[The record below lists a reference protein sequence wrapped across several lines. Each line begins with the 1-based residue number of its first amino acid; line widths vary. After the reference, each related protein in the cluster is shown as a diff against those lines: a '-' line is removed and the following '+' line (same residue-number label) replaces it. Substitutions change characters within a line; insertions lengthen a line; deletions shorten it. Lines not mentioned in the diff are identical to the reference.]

1 MKPII
6 PFLLVVIFLGGCTHD
21 DDLLSPDPLFPAQ
34 DIFKAPLF
42 IEVFT
47 AEGLRVSNAKVILGS
62 KEGYTDANGFLYWPE
77 ATVSASAYLTVE
89 KEGYFH
95 ASRRFYPSPG
105 AAGYIRIILLSDSRI
120 AFFNAA
126 DGAVLPIENK
136 ATIRFPQQGY
146 VLENGEA
153 YNGVVVVSAKVIA
166 ADDPDLSFK
175 MPGDLVGINAEDSF
189 GALGSMG
196 MMAVEMKTPDGDKLE
211 FAEGVEA
218 TLEMHIPPSMTD
230 NAPSTIPLWYFDEL
244 DGVWRE
250 EGIATRSGDQY
261 VGQVKHFSY
270 WNYDA
275 WFPAIKWGASFDFG
289 SNRGAASQIE
299 VCITIISMNTTKC
312 ALTNEEG
319 IVCGLVAAN
328 ELLLMEVKSECGEL
342 IYSEEIGP
350 FSEATMLGPFSIYDP
365 GVLVTK
371 VIGQVVSCDGDPVR
385 DGFAI
390 ISVGD
395 YKQYTSLDQATGA
408 FDVSITTCDEGNIAI
423 LAVDVRKNKLSIQ
436 KTFEYA
442 PWIDADT
449 ITVCE
454 DNKELIDIEIVGFP
468 NHYYFFFPNHVEDGG
483 NIIYSGFPD
492 SSQQGQGIYIELHF
506 KGDHSGVYESR
517 SSRINV
523 NLPGAGWFFTNGD
536 MIITVT
542 EFGKIGEYIKGTF
555 TGTCLKEDPGS
566 PGREYPLVG
575 TFSVVREE

>member
-6 PFLLVVIFLGGCTHD
+6 PFCLLIIFLCGCAKD
-21 DDLLSPDPLFPAQ
+21 DELLSPDPFFPAQ
-34 DIFKAPLF
+34 VNFKAPLF

-47 AEGLRVSNAKVILGS
+47 TTGLRVSNAKVVLGS
-62 KEGYTDANGFLYWPE
+62 AEGYTDENGLLYWPE
-77 ATVSASAYLTVE
+77 ARVGESAYLTVE

-105 AAGYIRIILLSDSRI
+105 TTGYIRIILLSDSRI
-120 AFFNAA
+120 AFFNTT
-126 DGAVLPIENK
+126 DGAVLPIEDK

-146 VLENGEA
+146 VLESGEA
-153 YNGVVVVSAKVIA
+153 YEGIVVISAKVIA

-175 MPGDLVGINAEDSF
+175 MPGDLVGVNADDTF

-196 MMAVEMKTPDGDKLE
+196 MMAVEMNTPDGEKLN

-218 TLEMHIPPSMTD
+218 TLEMKIPSTMAD
-230 NAPSTIPLWYFDEL
+230 NAPATIPLWYFDEL

-250 EGIATRSGDQY
+250 EGVATRSGDRY

-275 WFPAIKWGASFDFG
+275 WFPAIKWGAAFDFG
-289 SNRGAASQIE
+289 SRGPASQVQ

-312 ALTNEEG
+312 ALTDAEG

-328 ELLLMEVKSECGEL
+328 ELLLMEVKSECGES

-365 GVLVTK
+365 GVLVTN

-395 YKQYTSLDQATGA
+395 YKQYTTLDKSTGA
-408 FDVSITTCDEGNIAI
+408 FNASITTCEEGDISI
-423 LAVDVRKNKLSIQ
+423 LAVDARKNKLSIQ
-436 KTFEYA
+436 KDFEYA

-454 DNKELIDIEIVGFP
+454 DNKELIDIEVVGFP
-468 NHYYFFFPNHVEDGG
+468 NHYYFYFPGHGEDVQNHIVA
-483 NIIYSGFPD
+483 SD
-492 SSQQGQGIYIELHF
+492 SSSQGSYINIAF
-506 KGDHSGVYESR
+506 TGDHTGVFESNY
-517 SSRINV
+517 STV
-523 NLPGAGWFFTNGD
+523 DVELPGAGWFYSND
-536 MIITVT
+536 RIIITIS

-555 TGTCLKEDPGS
+555 TGTCRKEYPGS
-566 PGREYPLVG
+566 SGQEYPLVG
-575 TFSVVREE
+575 KFSVVREE